1 MTTFTSLSNLPVEK
15 VKRILVYPNITS
27 KNYET
32 DSYVDAL
39 SMMISSLGKERNDL
53 FWHIISPA
61 KLKALEFENTHQFV
75 IGGFNTYSPQM
86 RIHFNTDEFKREVLN
101 YKDYH
106 YDVVFSHLPEHTLQF
121 MNLLRYQTHF
131 ELRCLGYCHWFD
143 FPKIVTWKNTFMN
156 NITGLL
162 EMDKCFV
169 NTNAQKLLALKT
181 AREFFSDA
189 VVEKL
194 DQILEPNYLGIKES
208 DCVSKIRKN
217 TEKIIAFNHRPWVYK
232 DYDTFIETCDKLWE
246 KRKDFRVWVP
256 LEKTAIRPYMYI
268 DKFDKRGYYDHL
280 SKCRVC
286 YAPKQKYAGWS
297 ISATDA
303 MMNGCPVVFYNSDYY
318 HELCPNTVSDHFTD
332 IDGAVSLLEKYLDD
346 DTHRNAK
353 AESQLS
359 WASDVLPY
367 ARRSSHQLSK
377 AIDSVIENSV
387 CVQSQNKLG
396 ELKAFIKS
404 RGVVSKRELLHH
416 FKWGQGINFTR
427 YRTALMKD
435 PHIFDFQ
442 NTPDPHFVWK

>member
-1 MTTFTSLSNLPVEK
+1 MNTFTTLQDLPLEK

-39 SMMISSLGKERNDL
+39 SMMISSLRQERNDL

-61 KLKALEFENTHQFV
+61 KLKVLDFPNTHQFV

-101 YKDYH
+101 YKTFQ
-106 YDVVFSHLPEHTLQF
+106 YDMVFSHLPEHTLQL
-121 MNLLRYQTHF
+121 MNLLKYQTHF

-143 FPKIVTWKNTFMN
+143 FPKIVTWKDTFMN

-169 NTNAQKLLALKT
+169 NTEAQKRLAIRT
-181 AREFFSDA
+181 AKDFYSDKVLA
-189 VVEKL
+189 QLEH
-194 DQILEPNYLGIKES
+194 ILQANYLGIKENT
-208 DCVSKIRKN
+208 CVPDIVHK

-232 DYDTFIETCDKLWE
+232 DYDTFLDTCDALWE
-246 KRKDFRVWVP
+246 KRQDFKVWVP
-256 LEKTAIRPYMYI
+256 LEKTTHKPYMYI
-268 DKFDKRGYYDHL
+268 DKFDKQGYYEHL

-303 MMNGCPVVFYNSDYY
+303 MMNGCPVVFYEGDYY
-318 HELCPNTVSDHFTD
+318 KELCPPGCADFFTD
-332 IDGAVSLLEKYLDD
+332 IDSAVNLLSKYLDD
-346 DTHRNAK
+346 SDYRNTQAK
-353 AESQLS
+353 QQLLY
-359 WASDVLPY
+359 ASDVLPY
-367 ARRSSHQLSK
+367 SRRSSHQLSL
-377 AIDSVIENSV
+377 AIDSVLEKNV
-387 CVQSQNKLG
+387 CVQAQGKLD
-396 ELKAFIKS
+396 ELKAFIKY
-404 RGVVSKRELLHH
+404 RGVVSKKELLAH

-427 YRTALMKD
+427 YKTALMKD
-435 PHIFDFQ
+435 PHIYDFQ
-442 NTPDPHFVWK
+442 NTPEPHFVWK